1 MSKVSSTNMTSS
13 NTPVE
18 SLDQDYDFFRVTGYA
33 LAPDSF
39 GDGEHRGGAG
49 FTRRYQI
56 LKDGVKLQTYA
67 DRHRLAPEGVFGGGA
82 ATSGRTLLYRGDEII
97 VVPPKANLAFQ
108 KGDVIEIQ
116 PGGGGGY
123 GLPAKRQ
130 PQARDEDLANGM
142 VTPQSQ
148 QVAAE

>member
-1 MSKVSSTNMTSS
+1 M
-13 NTPVE
+13 
-18 SLDQDYDFFRVTGYA
+18 TGYA

-56 LKDGVKLQTYA
+56 LKDGVKLQTYG
-67 DRHRLAPEGVFGGGA
+67 DRHRLAPPGVFGGTEA
-82 ATSGRTLLYRGDEII
+82 ARGRTLLYRGDQVI
-97 VVPPKANLAFQ
+97 VVPPKANLSFQ

-130 PQARDEDLANGM
+130 PSARDEDLANGM
-142 VTPQSQ
+142 VTLASH

>member
-1 MSKVSSTNMTSS
+1 MSLTILSS
-13 NTPVE
+13 NRVE
-18 SLDQDYDFFRVTGYA
+18 TLQAA
-33 LAPDSF
+33 LARRLLESPLPDPF
-39 GDGEHRGGAG
+39 
-49 FTRRYQI
+49 
-56 LKDGVKLQTYA
+56 
-67 DRHRLAPEGVFGGGA
+67 APEV
-82 ATSGRTLLYRGDEII
+82 I
-97 VVPPKANLAFQ
+97 VVPPKANLSFQ

-130 PQARDEDLANGM
+130 PEARDEDLANGM